1 MDQSHT
7 ISFDKNTSFAI
18 MKNVV
23 LKEIDN
29 NIVLLNTESGTFF
42 ETNKTGKEIF
52 SLIGANKKYID
63 IVTSLKSK
71 FSGFNE
77 QDLDDYL
84 QLLLQKELI
93 FLNE

>member
-1 MDQSHT
+1 MDQSRT

-18 MKNVV
+18 MKNVI

-52 SLIGANKKYID
+52 NLIGANKKYID